1 MDEDAVVDP
10 NQNQDQNKK
19 IDPTNPEIQAMIKS
33 AVAEAV
39 KDIKTKLDVAY
50 TKRDEALQKVSEF
63 EQKERDLEIKRLQD
77 AGKDREA
84 FELQLAEMKANQE
97 TLQKRNLELSRDVDA
112 RQALSAF
119 AFRSEK
125 AAKMAF
131 DEVTSQL
138 VQNEKGEWWEFD
150 ASNFEARVV
159 LHEMDHLDGLLFL
172 DRVASLKTDVFRRK
186 RYAMPEDK
194 NPQSQERNSQ
204 AEEKHTQPQEKDSQ
218 PILGSRD

>member
-1 MDEDAVVDP
+1 MDKDDVVDP

-33 AVAEAV
+33 AVTEAV
-39 KDIKTKLDVAY
+39 KDVKVKLDAAY
-50 TKRDEALQKVSEF
+50 AKRDEALQKVSEF

-77 AGKDREA
+77 AGKEREA
-84 FELQLAEMKANQE
+84 FELQLAELKANQE

-138 VQNEKGEWWEFD
+138 VQNEKGEWVHKSGVTVKDFVKTFAENEDNAFLFKQKQNSGNGSQNIPPS
-150 ASNFEARVV
+150 SNTTKKSLFEMTQDEV
-159 LHEMDHLDGLLFL
+159 LQM
-172 DRVASLKTDVFRRK
+172 A
-186 RYAMPEDK
+186 
-194 NPQSQERNSQ
+194 
-204 AEEKHTQPQEKDSQ
+204 AEGKLP
-218 PILGSRD
+218 GR

>member
-1 MDEDAVVDP
+1 MDEDDVVDP

-33 AVAEAV
+33 AVADAV
-39 KDIKTKLDVAY
+39 KDIKAKLDVAY

-77 AGKDREA
+77 AGKEREA
-84 FELQLAEMKANQE
+84 FELQLAELKANQE

-131 DEVTSQL
+131 DEVISQL
-138 VQNEKGEWWEFD
+138 VQNEKGEWVHKSGVAVKDFVKTFAENEDNAFLFKQKQNSGNGSQNIPPS
-150 ASNFEARVV
+150 SNTTKKSLFEMTQDEV
-159 LHEMDHLDGLLFL
+159 LQM
-172 DRVASLKTDVFRRK
+172 A
-186 RYAMPEDK
+186 
-194 NPQSQERNSQ
+194 
-204 AEEKHTQPQEKDSQ
+204 AEGKLP
-218 PILGSRD
+218 GR

>member
-138 VQNEKGEWWEFD
+138 VQNEKGEWVHKSGVTVKDFVKTFAENEDNAFLFKQKQNSGNGSQNIPPS
-150 ASNFEARVV
+150 SNTNKKSLFEMTQDEV
-159 LHEMDHLDGLLFL
+159 LQM
-172 DRVASLKTDVFRRK
+172 A
-186 RYAMPEDK
+186 
-194 NPQSQERNSQ
+194 
-204 AEEKHTQPQEKDSQ
+204 AEGKLP
-218 PILGSRD
+218 GR

>member
-1 MDEDAVVDP
+1 MDEDDVVDP
-10 NQNQDQNKK
+10 NQKQDQNKK

-138 VQNEKGEWWEFD
+138 VQNEKGEWVHKSGVAVKDFVKTFAENEDNAFLFKQKQNSGNGSQNIPPS
-150 ASNFEARVV
+150 SNTPKKSLFEMTQDEV
-159 LHEMDHLDGLLFL
+159 LQM
-172 DRVASLKTDVFRRK
+172 A
-186 RYAMPEDK
+186 
-194 NPQSQERNSQ
+194 
-204 AEEKHTQPQEKDSQ
+204 AEGKLP
-218 PILGSRD
+218 GR

>member
-1 MDEDAVVDP
+1 MDEDDVVDP

-33 AVAEAV
+33 AVADAV
-39 KDIKTKLDVAY
+39 KDVKAKLDAAY
-50 TKRDEALQKVSEF
+50 AKRDEALQKVSEF

-77 AGKDREA
+77 AGKEREA
-84 FELQLAEMKANQE
+84 FELQLAELKANQE

-138 VQNEKGEWWEFD
+138 VQNEKGEWVHKSGVAIKDFVKTFAENEDNAFLFKQKQNSGNGSQNIPPS
-150 ASNFEARVV
+150 SNTTKKSLFEMTQDEV
-159 LHEMDHLDGLLFL
+159 LQM
-172 DRVASLKTDVFRRK
+172 A
-186 RYAMPEDK
+186 
-194 NPQSQERNSQ
+194 
-204 AEEKHTQPQEKDSQ
+204 AEGKLP
-218 PILGSRD
+218 GR

>member
-1 MDEDAVVDP
+1 MDEDDVVDP

-33 AVAEAV
+33 AVADAV
-39 KDIKTKLDVAY
+39 KDVKVKLDAAY
-50 TKRDEALQKVSEF
+50 AKRDEALQKVSEF

-77 AGKDREA
+77 AGKEREA
-84 FELQLAEMKANQE
+84 FELQLAELKANQE
-97 TLQKRNLELSRDVDA
+97 TLQKRNLELSRDVDT

-138 VQNEKGEWWEFD
+138 VQNEKGEWVHKSGVAVKDFVKTFAENEDNAFLFKQKQN
-150 ASNFEARVV
+150 SGNGSQNIPPSINTTKKSLFEMTQDEV
-159 LHEMDHLDGLLFL
+159 LQM
-172 DRVASLKTDVFRRK
+172 A
-186 RYAMPEDK
+186 
-194 NPQSQERNSQ
+194 
-204 AEEKHTQPQEKDSQ
+204 AEGKLP
-218 PILGSRD
+218 GR

>member
-1 MDEDAVVDP
+1 MDEDDVVDP

-39 KDIKTKLDVAY
+39 KDVKVKLDAAY
-50 TKRDEALQKVSEF
+50 AKRDEALQKVSEF

-84 FELQLAEMKANQE
+84 FELQLAELKANQE

-138 VQNEKGEWWEFD
+138 VQNEKGEWVHKSGVAVKDFVKTFAENEDNAFLFKQKQNSGNGSQNIPPS
-150 ASNFEARVV
+150 SNTTKKSLFEMTQDEV
-159 LHEMDHLDGLLFL
+159 LQM
-172 DRVASLKTDVFRRK
+172 A
-186 RYAMPEDK
+186 
-194 NPQSQERNSQ
+194 
-204 AEEKHTQPQEKDSQ
+204 AEGKLP
-218 PILGSRD
+218 GR

>member
-1 MDEDAVVDP
+1 MDEDDVVDP

-19 IDPTNPEIQAMIKS
+19 IDPTNPEVQAMIKS
-33 AVAEAV
+33 AVADAV
-39 KDIKTKLDVAY
+39 KDVKVKLDAAY
-50 TKRDEALQKVSEF
+50 AKRDEALQKVSEF

-84 FELQLAEMKANQE
+84 FELQLAEMKATQE
-97 TLQKRNLELSRDVDA
+97 TLQKRNLELSRDVDT

-138 VQNEKGEWWEFD
+138 VQNEKGEWVHKSGVAVKDFVKTFAENEDNAFLFKQKQNSGNGSQNIPPS
-150 ASNFEARVV
+150 SNTTKKSLFEMTQDEV
-159 LHEMDHLDGLLFL
+159 LQM
-172 DRVASLKTDVFRRK
+172 A
-186 RYAMPEDK
+186 
-194 NPQSQERNSQ
+194 
-204 AEEKHTQPQEKDSQ
+204 AEGKLP
-218 PILGSRD
+218 GR

>member
-1 MDEDAVVDP
+1 MDEDDVVDP

-33 AVAEAV
+33 AVADAV
-39 KDIKTKLDVAY
+39 KDVKVKLDAAY
-50 TKRDEALQKVSEF
+50 AKRDEALQKVSEF

-84 FELQLAEMKANQE
+84 FELQLAELKANQE

-138 VQNEKGEWWEFD
+138 VQNEKGEWVHKSGVAVKDFVKTFAENEDNAFLFKQKQNSGNGSQNIPPS
-150 ASNFEARVV
+150 SNTTKKSLFEMTQDEV
-159 LHEMDHLDGLLFL
+159 LQM
-172 DRVASLKTDVFRRK
+172 A
-186 RYAMPEDK
+186 
-194 NPQSQERNSQ
+194 
-204 AEEKHTQPQEKDSQ
+204 AEGKLP
-218 PILGSRD
+218 GR

>member
-1 MDEDAVVDP
+1 MDEDAEVDP

-84 FELQLAEMKANQE
+84 FELQLAELKANQE

-138 VQNEKGEWWEFD
+138 VQNEKGEWVHKSGVAVKDFVKTFAENEDNAFLFKQKQNSGNGSQNIPPS
-150 ASNFEARVV
+150 SNTPKKSLFEMTQDEV
-159 LHEMDHLDGLLFL
+159 LQM
-172 DRVASLKTDVFRRK
+172 A
-186 RYAMPEDK
+186 
-194 NPQSQERNSQ
+194 
-204 AEEKHTQPQEKDSQ
+204 AEGKLP
-218 PILGSRD
+218 GR

>member
-1 MDEDAVVDP
+1 MDEDDVVDP
-10 NQNQDQNKK
+10 SQNQDQNKK

-33 AVAEAV
+33 AVADAV
-39 KDIKTKLDVAY
+39 KDIKAKLDVAY
-50 TKRDEALQKVSEF
+50 AKRDEALQKVSEF

-84 FELQLAEMKANQE
+84 FELQLAELKANQE

-138 VQNEKGEWWEFD
+138 VQNEKGEWVHKSGVAVKDFVKTFAENEDNAFLFKQKQNSGNGSQNIPPS
-150 ASNFEARVV
+150 SNTTKKSLFEMTQDEV
-159 LHEMDHLDGLLFL
+159 LQM
-172 DRVASLKTDVFRRK
+172 A
-186 RYAMPEDK
+186 
-194 NPQSQERNSQ
+194 
-204 AEEKHTQPQEKDSQ
+204 AEGKLP
-218 PILGSRD
+218 GR

>member
-1 MDEDAVVDP
+1 MNEDDVVDP

-33 AVAEAV
+33 AVADAV

-84 FELQLAEMKANQE
+84 FELQLAELKANQE

-138 VQNEKGEWWEFD
+138 VQNEKGEWVHKSGVAVKDFVKTFAENEDNAFLFKQKQNSGNGSQNIPPS
-150 ASNFEARVV
+150 SNTTKKSLFEMTQDEV
-159 LHEMDHLDGLLFL
+159 LQM
-172 DRVASLKTDVFRRK
+172 A
-186 RYAMPEDK
+186 
-194 NPQSQERNSQ
+194 
-204 AEEKHTQPQEKDSQ
+204 AEGKLP
-218 PILGSRD
+218 GR

>member
-138 VQNEKGEWWEFD
+138 VQNEKGEWVHKSGVAVKDFVKTFAENEDNAFLFKQKQN
-150 ASNFEARVV
+150 SGNGSQNVPPSINTNKKSLFEMTQDEV
-159 LHEMDHLDGLLFL
+159 LQM
-172 DRVASLKTDVFRRK
+172 A
-186 RYAMPEDK
+186 
-194 NPQSQERNSQ
+194 
-204 AEEKHTQPQEKDSQ
+204 AEGKLP
-218 PILGSRD
+218 GR

>member
-1 MDEDAVVDP
+1 MDEDDVVDP

-39 KDIKTKLDVAY
+39 KDVKVKLDAAY
-50 TKRDEALQKVSEF
+50 AKRDEALQKVSEF

-77 AGKDREA
+77 AGKEREA
-84 FELQLAEMKANQE
+84 FELQLAELKANQE

-119 AFRSEK
+119 AFRNEK

-138 VQNEKGEWWEFD
+138 VQNEKGEWVHKSGVAVKDFVKTFAENEDNAFLFKQKQNSGNGSQNIPPS
-150 ASNFEARVV
+150 SNTTKKSLFEMTQDEV
-159 LHEMDHLDGLLFL
+159 LQM
-172 DRVASLKTDVFRRK
+172 A
-186 RYAMPEDK
+186 
-194 NPQSQERNSQ
+194 
-204 AEEKHTQPQEKDSQ
+204 AEGKLP
-218 PILGSRD
+218 GR

>member
-1 MDEDAVVDP
+1 MDEDDVVDP

-84 FELQLAEMKANQE
+84 FELQLAELKASQE

-138 VQNEKGEWWEFD
+138 VQNEKGEWVHKSGVAVKDFVKTFAENEDNAFLFKQKQNSGNGSQNIPPS
-150 ASNFEARVV
+150 SNTTKKSLFEMTQDEV
-159 LHEMDHLDGLLFL
+159 LQM
-172 DRVASLKTDVFRRK
+172 A
-186 RYAMPEDK
+186 
-194 NPQSQERNSQ
+194 
-204 AEEKHTQPQEKDSQ
+204 AEGKLP
-218 PILGSRD
+218 GR

>member
-1 MDEDAVVDP
+1 MDEDDVVDP

-39 KDIKTKLDVAY
+39 KDVKVKLDAAY
-50 TKRDEALQKVSEF
+50 AKRDEALQKVSEF

-77 AGKDREA
+77 AGKEREA
-84 FELQLAEMKANQE
+84 FELQLAELKANQE

-138 VQNEKGEWWEFD
+138 VQNEKGEWVHKSGVTVKDFVKTFAENEDNAFLFKQKQNSGNGSQNIPPS
-150 ASNFEARVV
+150 SNTTKKSLFEMTQDEV
-159 LHEMDHLDGLLFL
+159 LQM
-172 DRVASLKTDVFRRK
+172 A
-186 RYAMPEDK
+186 
-194 NPQSQERNSQ
+194 
-204 AEEKHTQPQEKDSQ
+204 AEGKLP
-218 PILGSRD
+218 GR

>member
-39 KDIKTKLDVAY
+39 KDVKVKLDAAY
-50 TKRDEALQKVSEF
+50 AKRDEALQKVSEF

-77 AGKDREA
+77 AGKEREA
-84 FELQLAEMKANQE
+84 FELQLAELKANQE

-138 VQNEKGEWWEFD
+138 VQNEKGEWVHKSGVAVKDFVKTFAENEDNAFLFKQKQNSGNGSQNVPP
-150 ASNFEARVV
+150 SNNTTKKSLFEMTQDEV
-159 LHEMDHLDGLLFL
+159 LQM
-172 DRVASLKTDVFRRK
+172 A
-186 RYAMPEDK
+186 
-194 NPQSQERNSQ
+194 
-204 AEEKHTQPQEKDSQ
+204 AEGKLP
-218 PILGSRD
+218 GR

>member
-1 MDEDAVVDP
+1 MDEDDVVDP

-39 KDIKTKLDVAY
+39 KDVKVKLDAAY
-50 TKRDEALQKVSEF
+50 AKRDEALQKVSEF

-77 AGKDREA
+77 AGKEREA
-84 FELQLAEMKANQE
+84 FELQLAELKANQE

-119 AFRSEK
+119 AFRNEK

-138 VQNEKGEWWEFD
+138 VQNEKGEWVHKSGVAVKDFVKTFAENEDNAFLFKQKQNSGNGSQNIPP
-150 ASNFEARVV
+150 SNNTTKKSLFEMTQDEV
-159 LHEMDHLDGLLFL
+159 LQM
-172 DRVASLKTDVFRRK
+172 A
-186 RYAMPEDK
+186 
-194 NPQSQERNSQ
+194 
-204 AEEKHTQPQEKDSQ
+204 AEGKLP
-218 PILGSRD
+218 GR

>member
-1 MDEDAVVDP
+1 MDKDVVVDP

-84 FELQLAEMKANQE
+84 FELQLAELKANQE

-138 VQNEKGEWWEFD
+138 VQNEKGEWVHKSGVAVKDFVKTFAENEDNAFLFKQKQNSGNGSQNIPPS
-150 ASNFEARVV
+150 SNTTKKSLFEMTQDEV
-159 LHEMDHLDGLLFL
+159 LQM
-172 DRVASLKTDVFRRK
+172 A
-186 RYAMPEDK
+186 
-194 NPQSQERNSQ
+194 
-204 AEEKHTQPQEKDSQ
+204 AEGKLP
-218 PILGSRD
+218 GR

>member
-1 MDEDAVVDP
+1 MDEDDVVDP

-84 FELQLAEMKANQE
+84 FELQLAELKANQE

-138 VQNEKGEWWEFD
+138 VQNEKGEWVHKSGVAIKDFVKTFAENEDNAFLFKQKQNSGNGSQNIPPS
-150 ASNFEARVV
+150 SNTTKKSLFEMTQDEV
-159 LHEMDHLDGLLFL
+159 LQM
-172 DRVASLKTDVFRRK
+172 A
-186 RYAMPEDK
+186 
-194 NPQSQERNSQ
+194 
-204 AEEKHTQPQEKDSQ
+204 AEGKLP
-218 PILGSRD
+218 GR

>member
-1 MDEDAVVDP
+1 MDEDDVVDP

-39 KDIKTKLDVAY
+39 KDVKVKLDAAY
-50 TKRDEALQKVSEF
+50 AKRDEALQKVSEF

-77 AGKDREA
+77 AGKEREA
-84 FELQLAEMKANQE
+84 FELQLAELKANQE

-119 AFRSEK
+119 AFRNEK

-138 VQNEKGEWWEFD
+138 VQNEKGEWVHKSGVTVKDFVKTFAENEDNAFLFKQKQNSGNGSQNIPPS
-150 ASNFEARVV
+150 SNTTKKSLFEMTQDEV
-159 LHEMDHLDGLLFL
+159 LQM
-172 DRVASLKTDVFRRK
+172 A
-186 RYAMPEDK
+186 
-194 NPQSQERNSQ
+194 
-204 AEEKHTQPQEKDSQ
+204 AEGKLP
-218 PILGSRD
+218 GR

>member
-1 MDEDAVVDP
+1 MDEDDVVDP

-39 KDIKTKLDVAY
+39 KDVKVKLDAAY
-50 TKRDEALQKVSEF
+50 AKRDEALQKVSEF

-77 AGKDREA
+77 AGKEREA
-84 FELQLAEMKANQE
+84 FELQLAELKANQE

-112 RQALSAF
+112 REALSAF
-119 AFRSEK
+119 AFRNEK

-138 VQNEKGEWWEFD
+138 VQNEKGEWVHKSGVAVKDFVKTFAENEDNAFLFKQKQNSGNGSLNIPPS
-150 ASNFEARVV
+150 SNTTKKSLFEMTQDEV
-159 LHEMDHLDGLLFL
+159 LQM
-172 DRVASLKTDVFRRK
+172 A
-186 RYAMPEDK
+186 
-194 NPQSQERNSQ
+194 
-204 AEEKHTQPQEKDSQ
+204 AEGKLP
-218 PILGSRD
+218 GR

>member
-1 MDEDAVVDP
+1 MDEDDVVDP
-10 NQNQDQNKK
+10 NQKQDQNKK
-19 IDPTNPEIQAMIKS
+19 IDPTNPEIQAMLKS

-138 VQNEKGEWWEFD
+138 VQNEKGEWVHKSGVAVKDFVKTFAENEDNAFLFKQKQNSGNGSQNIPPS
-150 ASNFEARVV
+150 SNTPKKSLFEMTQDEV
-159 LHEMDHLDGLLFL
+159 LQM
-172 DRVASLKTDVFRRK
+172 A
-186 RYAMPEDK
+186 
-194 NPQSQERNSQ
+194 
-204 AEEKHTQPQEKDSQ
+204 AEGKLP
-218 PILGSRD
+218 GR

>member
-1 MDEDAVVDP
+1 MDEDDVVDP

-33 AVAEAV
+33 AVADAV
-39 KDIKTKLDVAY
+39 KDAKAKLDAAY
-50 TKRDEALQKVSEF
+50 AKRDEALQKVSEF

-77 AGKDREA
+77 AGKEREA
-84 FELQLAEMKANQE
+84 FELQLAELKANQE

-138 VQNEKGEWWEFD
+138 VQNEKGEWVHKSGVAVKDFVKTFAENEDNAFLFKQKQNSGNGSQNIPPS
-150 ASNFEARVV
+150 SNTTKKSLFEMTQDEV
-159 LHEMDHLDGLLFL
+159 LQM
-172 DRVASLKTDVFRRK
+172 A
-186 RYAMPEDK
+186 
-194 NPQSQERNSQ
+194 
-204 AEEKHTQPQEKDSQ
+204 AEGKLP
-218 PILGSRD
+218 GR

>member
-1 MDEDAVVDP
+1 MDEDDVVDP

-33 AVAEAV
+33 AVADAV
-39 KDIKTKLDVAY
+39 KDIKAKLDVAY

-77 AGKDREA
+77 AGKEREA
-84 FELQLAEMKANQE
+84 FELQLAELKANQE

-131 DEVTSQL
+131 DEVISQL
-138 VQNEKGEWWEFD
+138 VQNEKGEWVHKSGVAVKDFVKTFAENEDNAFLFKQKQNSGNGSQNIPP
-150 ASNFEARVV
+150 SNNTTKQSLFEMTQDEV
-159 LHEMDHLDGLLFL
+159 LQM
-172 DRVASLKTDVFRRK
+172 A
-186 RYAMPEDK
+186 
-194 NPQSQERNSQ
+194 
-204 AEEKHTQPQEKDSQ
+204 AEGKLP
-218 PILGSRD
+218 GR